1 MRRLSRLAVL
11 GWIALIPLSVTAE
24 PAPEIEIAPSA
35 IQEPSAEPSAASGD
49 TAAGSVET
57 TGTATSS
64 DAAPSEKAISE
75 SEKTIVAAP
84 PSPPPQPT
92 LLININLTT
101 QRMVVTES
109 GKQKYTWAVSS
120 GAYGYATPTGTFKP
134 SWMSKM
140 WYSKQYD
147 NAPMPHSIFFK
158 GGAAIH
164 ATSSIHLLG
173 TPASHGCV
181 RLSPSNAAKLYAM
194 VSRHGKDHTQISVHG
209 RPKYT
214 APQIARARPGSAPR
228 MRYAYSPYSYGNY
241 GYAQPRYIYPG
252 DAPPRYFVQANKQR
266 AAALRKRRAA
276 VRQYYSAY

>member
-24 PAPEIEIAPSA
+24 PAPEIEIAPPA

-64 DAAPSEKAISE
+64 DAAPSEKAISQ

-84 PSPPPQPT
+84 PSPPHQPT